1 LLIKESKTINL
12 TPLQVESDSEEISE
26 DETMNQTPSTP
37 AENKIKI
44 SVRLPNGNQIKFNI
58 DPV

>member
-1 LLIKESKTINL
+1 LLIKESKTINS

-26 DETMNQTPSTP
+26 DETMNETPSTP